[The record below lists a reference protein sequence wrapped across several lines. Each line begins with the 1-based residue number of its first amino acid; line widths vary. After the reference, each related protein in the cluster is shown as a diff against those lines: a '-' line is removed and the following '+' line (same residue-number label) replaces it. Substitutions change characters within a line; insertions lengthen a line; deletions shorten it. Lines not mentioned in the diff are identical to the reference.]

1 MTLEL
6 FGALA
11 AIGLVAGVLAGL
23 LGVGGGVV
31 LVPALVLMLGFDQH
45 VAQGTSLVV
54 IVPAALAGSTVNYRR
69 GRFRLLDA
77 ALLVAGG
84 LAGAAIGSSMALG
97 LQDASLRRLFAVLL
111 VAFGVQQL
119 LPRGWLSHRLRE
131 LRHR

>member
-31 LVPALVLMLGFDQH
+31 LVPALVLLLGFDQH

-84 LAGAAIGSSMALG
+84 LAGAAIGSSLALG

-111 VAFGVQQL
+111 VAFGIQQL
-119 LPRGWLSHRLRE
+119 LPRGWLSHRLRD
-131 LRHR
+131 LRGG

>member
-1 MTLEL
+1 MTPLEGGGL
-6 FGALA
+6 L
-11 AIGLVAGVLAGL
+11 AIGLSAGFLAGL
-23 LGVGGGVV
+23 LGIGGGVL
-31 LVPALVLMLGFDQH
+31 LVPAMVLLMGFDQH

-84 LAGAAIGSSMALG
+84 LAGAAIGSSLALG
-97 LQDASLRRLFAVLL
+97 LQDASLRRLFALLL

-119 LPRGWLSHRLRE
+119 LPRGWLSHRLRD
-131 LRHR
+131 LRGG

>member
-31 LVPALVLMLGFDQH
+31 LVPALVLLLGFDQH

-77 ALLVAGG
+77 ALLLAGG
-84 LAGAAIGSSMALG
+84 LAGAAIGSSLALG
-97 LQDASLRRLFAVLL
+97 LQDASLRRLFALLL

-119 LPRGWLSHRLRE
+119 LPRGWLSHRLRD
-131 LRHR
+131 LRGG

>member
-31 LVPALVLMLGFDQH
+31 LVPALVLLLGFDQH

-84 LAGAAIGSSMALG
+84 LAGAAIGSSLALG

>member
-84 LAGAAIGSSMALG
+84 LAGAAIGSSLALG

-131 LRHR
+131 LRGG

>member
-31 LVPALVLMLGFDQH
+31 LVPALVLLLGFDQH

-77 ALLVAGG
+77 VLLVAGG

-131 LRHR
+131 LRGG

>member
-54 IVPAALAGSTVNYRR
+54 IVPAALVGSTVNYRR

-84 LAGAAIGSSMALG
+84 LAGAAIGSSVALG

-111 VAFGVQQL
+111 AAFGVQQL
-119 LPRGWLSHRLRE
+119 LPRGWVSHRLRE
-131 LRHR
+131 LRGG

>member
-31 LVPALVLMLGFDQH
+31 LVPALVLLLGFDQH

-84 LAGAAIGSSMALG
+84 LAGAAIGSTMALG
-97 LQDASLRRLFAVLL
+97 LQDASLRRLFAALL

-131 LRHR
+131 LRGG

>member
-77 ALLVAGG
+77 VLLVAGG

-131 LRHR
+131 LRGG

>member
-1 MTLEL
+1 
-6 FGALA
+6 
-11 AIGLVAGVLAGL
+11 
-23 LGVGGGVV
+23 
-31 LVPALVLMLGFDQH
+31 MLGFDQH

-77 ALLVAGG
+77 VLLVAGG

-131 LRHR
+131 LRGG

>member
-31 LVPALVLMLGFDQH
+31 LVPALVLLLGFDQH

-69 GRFRLLDA
+69 GRFRPLDA

-84 LAGAAIGSSMALG
+84 LAGAAIGSSLALG

-131 LRHR
+131 LRGG

>member
-31 LVPALVLMLGFDQH
+31 LVPALVLLLGFDQH

-131 LRHR
+131 LRGG

>member
-23 LGVGGGVV
+23 LAVGGGVV
-31 LVPALVLMLGFDQH
+31 LVPALVLLLGFDQH

-131 LRHR
+131 LRGG

>member
-31 LVPALVLMLGFDQH
+31 LVPALVLLLGFDQH

-84 LAGAAIGSSMALG
+84 LAGAAIGSSLALG
-97 LQDASLRRLFAVLL
+97 LQDASLRRLFALLL

-119 LPRGWLSHRLRE
+119 LPRGWLSHRLRD
-131 LRHR
+131 LRGG

>member
-31 LVPALVLMLGFDQH
+31 LVPALVLLLGFDQH

-54 IVPAALAGSTVNYRR
+54 IAPAALAGSTVNYRR

-77 ALLVAGG
+77 VLLVAGG

-131 LRHR
+131 LRGG